1 MRASSHAKFA
11 RSPKSANREKGMVI
25 KMSLLIGLCLTLG
38 IVSLIYFSIIVI
50 YAGIG
55 SAFAGFWLV
64 VGVGLVLFGLICRH
78 IDKNEIHV
86 PGIFKV
92 TFLVVL
98 MIGICLFSYIEV
110 HIISYAAAK
119 PSSQSEYLIVLGAQ
133 VRGTKVSNF
142 LKKRLET
149 AVIYLKENPQTIVI
163 VSGGQGAGEDIS
175 EAEAM
180 KRFLTMNGIAKERI
194 KKEDQSTSTNEN
206 ISFSKKIINDE
217 NAEVTIVTNNFHVF
231 RAVSIAK
238 KQGYQ
243 NVDGLS
249 APSDKILLLNYYVR
263 EAAGILKDK
272 IVGNM

>member
-1 MRASSHAKFA
+1 
-11 RSPKSANREKGMVI
+11 MVI
-25 KMSLLIGLCLTLG
+25 EMSLLFGLCLALG
-38 IVSLIYFSIIVI
+38 IASLIYFGIIVI

-64 VGVGLVLFGLICRH
+64 AGVGLVLFGLVCRY
-78 IDKNEIHV
+78 IEKNEIHI
-86 PGIFKV
+86 PGIFKLSFF
-92 TFLVVL
+92 TLLLVGVL
-98 MIGICLFSYIEV
+98 LFSFIEV
-110 HIISYAAAK
+110 QIISYAATR
-119 PSSQSEYLIVLGAQ
+119 SSTQSEYLIVLGAQ
-133 VRGTKVSNF
+133 VRGTTVSNS

-149 AVIYLKENPQTIVI
+149 AVVYLEENPQTIVI

-180 KRFLTMNGIAKERI
+180 KRFLSANGIAEERI

-238 KQGYQ
+238 KQGYH
-243 NVDGLS
+243 NVVGLS
-249 APSDKILLLNYYVR
+249 APADKILLLNYYVR